1 HNIVADVTRY
11 ISLKFIMS
19 LATGLFVILLLLPVK
34 MKFVVVWGFLA
45 FVLNFI
51 PTFGSIIS
59 GVLTVMFALVQFY
72 PSLGTVVYVAAV
84 MLAINLI
91 IGNIIEPRAQ
101 GQNLGISPFII
112 LVSLS
117 LWGWM
122 WGFVGMIIAVP
133 IMVIVKIICE
143 NVSYLQPIAILL
155 GNKPRQKDDP
165 PTEN

>member
-1 HNIVADVTRY
+1 
-11 ISLKFIMS
+11 
-19 LATGLFVILLLLPVK
+19 
-34 MKFVVVWGFLA
+34 
-45 FVLNFI
+45 
-51 PTFGSIIS
+51 
-59 GVLTVMFALVQFY
+59 LTVRCAPVQFY
-72 PSLGTVVYVAAV
+72 PSRGTGVSVAAV

-91 IGNIIEPRAQ
+91 IGSIIEPRAQ

-155 GNKPRQKDDP
+155 GNKPKQRDDP